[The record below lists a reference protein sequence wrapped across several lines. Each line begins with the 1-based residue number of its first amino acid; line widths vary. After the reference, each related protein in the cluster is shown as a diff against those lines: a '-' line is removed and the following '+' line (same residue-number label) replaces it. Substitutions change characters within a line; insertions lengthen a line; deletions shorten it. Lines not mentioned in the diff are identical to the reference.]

1 MIARYRGTLNSRLRT
16 PNTHMEHL
24 IQNWNVRKPVARSRG
39 GIVATQNRIAG
50 EAGIKILKAGGN
62 AVDAAVATGLAL
74 AAVEPWNSG
83 LGGVGFMLVYL
94 AKEKRV
100 QVVDF
105 GPVSPGA
112 LNPADFPLVGGFTSD
127 LFTWPTVKDDRNVH
141 GPNSIAV
148 PGHIAGLSLALEKFG
163 KLKFREVIQPAIAL
177 AEQGMAVDWYLTLK
191 IAITAKELSQYPSS
205 ANVYLPGGFPP
216 VTPAGANL
224 ERLQLNGLAKTLRR
238 LADAGPRDYYEG
250 DIAQSIARDIKA
262 MGGILSAD
270 DLKRYQARIV
280 DPINTEYHG
289 AQLALAPNLTAG
301 PSMLHTLDNLRGH
314 TFSRGKPDADAF
326 LAYAKVLR
334 EAFAV
339 RLSTMGD
346 ITEQGDQRDPAC
358 TTHFNVVDSEG
369 NMVAHTQT
377 LLSVFGSKVVLP
389 ETGILMNN
397 GIMWFDP
404 RPGTP
409 NSLGP
414 NKRALTNM
422 CPVIAH
428 KDGKAWFA
436 VGASGGRKIFPAVL
450 QLTSF
455 IIDHG
460 MSLDDAFHHP
470 RIDASGGDT
479 VGVDPR
485 MPDAILQKLQSAF
498 PVTLT
503 ELAVYP
509 TNFACPSSVVQTADG
524 EHFGVGDVM
533 SPWSGAVAE

>member
-1 MIARYRGTLNSRLRT
+1 
-16 PNTHMEHL
+16 MEHL
-24 IQNWNVRKPVARSRG
+24 VQNWHVRKPLARSRG

-50 EAGIKILKAGGN
+50 EAGVEILNAGGN

-83 LGGVGFMLVYL
+83 LGGIGFMLVYL

-100 QVVDF
+100 RVVDF
-105 GPVSPGA
+105 GPISPGA
-112 LNPADFPLVGGFTSD
+112 LNPADYPLTGGFTSD

-148 PGHIAGLSLALEKFG
+148 PGHIAGLSLALEQFG
-163 KLKFREVIQPAIAL
+163 KLKFRNVIQPAIKL

-191 IAITAKELSQYPSS
+191 VAVNAGELAHYPST

-216 VTPAGANL
+216 TTPPGAPL
-224 ERLQLNGLAKTLRR
+224 QRLQLKGLAQTMRR
-238 LADAGPRDYYEG
+238 LADAGPRDFYEG
-250 DIAQSIARDIKA
+250 EIAASIARDIKKL
-262 MGGILSAD
+262 GGILSAD

-289 AQLALAPNLTAG
+289 ATLALAPQLTAG
-301 PSMLHTLDNLRGH
+301 PSMLRTLDNLRAVKFG
-314 TFSRGKPDADAF
+314 GGAPDAGAF
-326 LAYAKVLR
+326 LAYANVLR
-334 EAFAV
+334 EAFSV
-339 RLSTMGD
+339 RLATMGD
-346 ITEQGDQRDPAC
+346 ISEQGENRSPSC
-358 TTHFNVVDSEG
+358 TTHFNVVDAEG

-377 LLSVFGSKVVLP
+377 LLSVYGSKVVLP

-409 NSLGP
+409 NSLAP
-414 NKRALTNM
+414 NKRPLTNM

-436 VGASGGRKIFPAVL
+436 IGASGGRKIFPAVL

-455 IIDHG
+455 MIDHG
-460 MSLDDAFHHP
+460 MSLEDAFHHP
-470 RIDASGGDT
+470 RIDASGGET

-485 MPDAILQKLQSAF
+485 MPQPVKDALAKTF
-498 PVTLT
+498 PTQET
-503 ELAVYP
+503 EFVVYP
-509 TNFACPSSVVQTADG
+509 TNFACPSCVYQDAGG
-524 EHFGVGDVM
+524 EHFGIGDVM
-533 SPWSGAVAE
+533 SPWSGAVAQ